1 MKKLFCLLLALPLMF
16 LASCNDDDKVPQ
28 FDVKVVFGEGVT
40 VDNNVITVEQGQPVS
55 IESVSPVNSNA
66 KEIAFGPVT
75 YQLDYGTGL
84 TVNVQPYAMT
94 FETATLPVGTHRLNM
109 TFPVYAVGYSV
120 ARSVVSYELVVTEP
134 SETPDAPSNGGEYVV
149 TPHVSAD

>member
-40 VDNNVITVEQGQPVS
+40 VDNNVITVEQGQPVT
-55 IESVSPVNSNA
+55 IESVSPENSDA
-66 KEIAFGPVT
+66 KEIAFGAVT

-84 TVNVQPYAMT
+84 TVTVQPYAMS
-94 FETATLPVGTHRLNM
+94 FETATLPVGRHRLTM

-120 ARSVVSYELVVTEP
+120 VRSVVSYELNVTAPTEN
-134 SETPDAPSNGGEYVV
+134 PDAPTEGGAYVV